1 MENRITLSKRVEG
14 KSRLWVTL
22 LLLCFCSFTWA
33 QVKVTGVVTDPSG
46 EAIIGANIVEKGV
59 PGNGTISDIDGN
71 FTLNV
76 KSNKA
81 TVTVSFIG
89 YKDKTV
95 ALNGST
101 NLKVTLEE
109 DSQSL
114 DEVVVVGYGS
124 VKKSNLTTSVSKMTS
139 EAIEGRPVT
148 NLSDALSGQLAGVQT
163 QTSSGIPGEEMQ
175 ITVRGV
181 SSINGSSN
189 PLIVVDG
196 VITENMSNVN
206 PSDVASI
213 QVLKDAAATS
223 IYGARGSAGVIL
235 IETKQAQK
243 GAPVVKWESYLG
255 FQNAVGL
262 PEMMSPKEWMAYN
275 LYLKNAMWLQKDGNN
290 TLDTP
295 NKDRPSGDR
304 VNPDWLLNPNSDTAD
319 WTLRSDLPQ
328 TDWVDAILQTAFTHS
343 HQVSVSSKGDRYSI
357 YASAGYLNQEG
368 IVKHTGYERFNFRI
382 NASMN
387 INKHI
392 KAGMN
397 FAPTISSQDR
407 GESEGKDKVIMTA
420 LTMIPTIGINE
431 GTRSLGFSKFRKD
444 DVNPYERLRQVT
456 DSRNI
461 KNFDVASW
469 VEANIIKGLTFKSMF
484 NYSSENRI
492 DEYFLPL
499 DVQKMSVKSATASSK
514 VISGSRTGWQNTLSY
529 DFTLWKK
536 HQMNVLLGQSIENR
550 SIYTA
555 DMKATDFP
563 LDNVPTLN
571 QGATP
576 SQASTLKNIV
586 RTASLFGRLSYNY
599 DDKYLVSASMRRDGS
614 SRFGPSNRWA
624 TFPSVSAG
632 WKINSEEFM
641 KDVEF
646 ISLLKLRASWGMS
659 GNDRIGYSD
668 YVSTFT
674 TGNVAYGN
682 TSQIAIYPTN
692 YANSDLKWETTKA
705 FDFGFDLSLFKNRI
719 QLNVDYYINRTD
731 DLLYNLQLPA
741 ATGFNSMRTNLASIE
756 NRGWEIDLTTTNI
769 NTRSFKWSS
778 TLNLSGNKNKV
789 LDLGGNDEIITDAWN
804 AQFITKVGG
813 PISQFYTYLTD
824 GLLTEADFEVGADG
838 RYNPNKPLVP
848 TVKGKKQRPG
858 NVKYVDVD
866 GSGSIDNDDR
876 VAYGSNEPDVMFGF
890 TNRFTYK
897 DFELSIFLRGQ
908 IGGNVLW
915 IGARNLDTGGKYG
928 ANNTLRRWLHC
939 YKEDYPNGN
948 PIPTELG
955 VDMSW
960 DGKTPTPYGLGDN
973 SEQDGQLHRTD
984 LEIFDATFLRI
995 QNVSLAYN
1003 MPKKWLNALGIK
1015 AAKIYGTVEN
1025 LHTFTDYVGNPD
1037 TNSYSTNPMLR
1048 GADYNTYPLSR
1059 KYIFGVNVTF

>member
-124 VKKSNLTTSVSKMTS
+124 VKKSNLTSVSKMTS

-392 KAGMN
+392 KAGVN

-599 DDKYLVSASMRRDGS
+599 DDKYLLMFTMRADGS
-614 SRFGPSNRWA
+614 SKYQEHWGY
-624 TFPSVSAG
+624 FPSVGAA
-632 WKINSEEFM
+632 WVLSEESFL
-641 KDVEF
+641 KDQKWIDF
-646 ISLLKLRASWGMS
+646 LKLRASWGKLGNDQVAASDGFASIATGNAASGVFGNSTIAGYQNSTYFSWLKWEVVEEWNAGINFITLNNRLNIDVDYYHRMTNNAVIAPLLPFS
-659 GNDRIGYSD
+659 TTTLAGNYGKILNSGIDVSANWNDKIGRDFSYNIGVNISTLRNRVKDLNGNSIIRGGKTVNIVGKEMNSFYGFKMIGVYQTEAEIAADPIAVANGCVPGDLKYADLDGNNVLDGNDRTTLGSYIPNFTYGINLGLNYKNLDFQLTTYGQAGAQMFNRKRALRYSTQNYNFD
-668 YVSTFT
+668 RAQYKNRWTGPGST
-674 TGNVAYGN
+674 
-682 TSQIAIYPTN
+682 
-692 YANSDLKWETTKA
+692 NSDPWAAAL
-705 FDFGFDLSLFKNRI
+705 LSLW
-719 QLNVDYYINRTD
+719 NVSDQKYSSYFVESADY
-731 DLLYNLQLPA
+731 
-741 ATGFNSMRTNLASIE
+741 F
-756 NRGWEIDLTTTNI
+756 
-769 NTRSFKWSS
+769 
-778 TLNLSGNKNKV
+778 
-789 LDLGGNDEIITDAWN
+789 
-804 AQFITKVGG
+804 
-813 PISQFYTYLTD
+813 
-824 GLLTEADFEVGADG
+824 
-838 RYNPNKPLVP
+838 
-848 TVKGKKQRPG
+848 
-858 NVKYVDVD
+858 
-866 GSGSIDNDDR
+866 
-876 VAYGSNEPDVMFGF
+876 
-890 TNRFTYK
+890 
-897 DFELSIFLRGQ
+897 
-908 IGGNVLW
+908 
-915 IGARNLDTGGKYG
+915 
-928 ANNTLRRWLHC
+928 
-939 YKEDYPNGN
+939 
-948 PIPTELG
+948 
-955 VDMSW
+955 
-960 DGKTPTPYGLGDN
+960 
-973 SEQDGQLHRTD
+973 
-984 LEIFDATFLRI
+984 RI
-995 QNVSLAYN
+995 QNVTLGYTFRNLKLGNYTMPGLRLSLTADR
-1003 MPKKWLNALGIK
+1003 PFTTFKANA
-1015 AAKIYGTVEN
+1015 
-1025 LHTFTDYVGNPD
+1025 FTPELSDSQGWD
-1037 TNSYSTNPMLR
+1037 TEV
-1048 GADYNTYPLSR
+1048 YPLTSTYTLGLR
-1059 KYIFGVNVTF
+1059 IDF

>member
-1 MENRITLSKRVEG
+1 
-14 KSRLWVTL
+14 
-22 LLLCFCSFTWA
+22 
-33 QVKVTGVVTDPSG
+33 
-46 EAIIGANIVEKGV
+46 
-59 PGNGTISDIDGN
+59 
-71 FTLNV
+71 
-76 KSNKA
+76 
-81 TVTVSFIG
+81 
-89 YKDKTV
+89 
-95 ALNGST
+95 
-101 NLKVTLEE
+101 
-109 DSQSL
+109 
-114 DEVVVVGYGS
+114 
-124 VKKSNLTTSVSKMTS
+124 
-139 EAIEGRPVT
+139 
-148 NLSDALSGQLAGVQT
+148 
-163 QTSSGIPGEEMQ
+163 
-175 ITVRGV
+175 
-181 SSINGSSN
+181 
-189 PLIVVDG
+189 
-196 VITENMSNVN
+196 
-206 PSDVASI
+206 
-213 QVLKDAAATS
+213 
-223 IYGARGSAGVIL
+223 
-235 IETKQAQK
+235 
-243 GAPVVKWESYLG
+243 
-255 FQNAVGL
+255 
-262 PEMMSPKEWMAYN
+262 
-275 LYLKNAMWLQKDGNN
+275 
-290 TLDTP
+290 
-295 NKDRPSGDR
+295 
-304 VNPDWLLNPNSDTAD
+304 
-319 WTLRSDLPQ
+319 
-328 TDWVDAILQTAFTHS
+328 
-343 HQVSVSSKGDRYSI
+343 
-357 YASAGYLNQEG
+357 
-368 IVKHTGYERFNFRI
+368 
-382 NASMN
+382 
-387 INKHI
+387 
-392 KAGMN
+392 
-397 FAPTISSQDR
+397 
-407 GESEGKDKVIMTA
+407 
-420 LTMIPTIGINE
+420 
-431 GTRSLGFSKFRKD
+431 
-444 DVNPYERLRQVT
+444 
-456 DSRNI
+456 
-461 KNFDVASW
+461 
-469 VEANIIKGLTFKSMF
+469 
-484 NYSSENRI
+484 
-492 DEYFLPL
+492 
-499 DVQKMSVKSATASSK
+499 
-514 VISGSRTGWQNTLSY
+514 
-529 DFTLWKK
+529 
-536 HQMNVLLGQSIENR
+536 
-550 SIYTA
+550 
-555 DMKATDFP
+555 
-563 LDNVPTLN
+563 
-571 QGATP
+571 
-576 SQASTLKNIV
+576 
-586 RTASLFGRLSYNY
+586 
-599 DDKYLVSASMRRDGS
+599 
-614 SRFGPSNRWA
+614 
-624 TFPSVSAG
+624 
-632 WKINSEEFM
+632 M

-692 YANSDLKWETTKA
+692 YANADLKWETTKA

>member
-1 MENRITLSKRVEG
+1 MKNRKKLEKCMERKQRYLLS
-14 KSRLWVTL
+14 LF
-22 LLLCFCSFTWA
+22 LLCFCSFTWS
-33 QVKVTGVVTDPSG
+33 QVKITGVVTDAAG
-46 EAIIGANIVEKGV
+46 EAIIGANIVEKGI
-59 PGNGTISDIDGN
+59 PTNGTITDINGN
-71 FTLNV
+71 FAMEV
-76 KSNKA
+76 SSAKSVVVA
-81 TVTVSFIG
+81 SFIG
-89 YKDKTV
+89 YKDAIV
-95 ALNGST
+95 PIRGRNSI
-101 NLKVTLEE
+101 NIILEE
-109 DSQSL
+109 DTRTL

-163 QTSSGIPGEEMQ
+163 QMGSGIPGSEMQ

-196 VITENMSNVN
+196 VITENMSSVN

-235 IETKQAQK
+235 IETKQAEK
-243 GAPVVKWESYLG
+243 GAPVVKWESYMG

-275 LYLKNAMWLQKDGNN
+275 LWIKNAMWLQKDGKN

-295 NKDRPSGDR
+295 NKSRPSGDR
-304 VNPDWLLNPNSDTAD
+304 VNSDWLLNPNSDTAD

-328 TDWVDAILQTAFTHS
+328 TDWVDAILQTAFTHN
-343 HQVSVSSKGDRYSI
+343 HQVSVSSKGDKYSI
-357 YASAGYLNQEG
+357 YASAGYMNQEG
-368 IVKHTGYERFNFRI
+368 IVRYTGYERFNFRL

-392 KAGMN
+392 RAGMN

-420 LTMIPTIGINE
+420 LTTIPTIGINE

-444 DVNPYERLRQVT
+444 DVNPYERLKQVT
-456 DSRNI
+456 DTRNT
-461 KNFDVASW
+461 KNFDIASW
-469 VEANIIKGLTFKSMF
+469 VEADIIKGLTFKSLF
-484 NYSSENRI
+484 NYNANERI

-499 DVQKMSVKSATASSK
+499 DVQKMSVKSATATSN
-514 VISGSRTGWQNTLSY
+514 VISSNRTGWQNTLSY
-529 DFTLWKK
+529 DLTLWEK
-536 HQMNVLLGQSIENR
+536 HQINVLLGQSIENR

-555 DMKATDFP
+555 EMKATDFP
-563 LDNVPTLN
+563 LDNVFTLN

-576 SQASTLKNIV
+576 ALASTVRNIV
-586 RTASLFGRLSYNY
+586 RTASIFGRLSYNY
-599 DDKYLVSASMRRDGS
+599 DDKYLASVSLRRDGS
-614 SRFGPSNRWA
+614 SRFGPSNRWG

-632 WKINSEEFM
+632 WKLNKEAFM
-641 KDVEF
+641 KNLDF
-646 ISLLKLRASWGMS
+646 INLLKLRASWGMS

-668 YVSTFT
+668 YVSTYK

-692 YANSDLKWETTKA
+692 YANPDLKWETTKA
-705 FDFGFDLSLFKNRI
+705 FDFGFDLSLLKNRI
-719 QLNVDYYINRTD
+719 QLNIDYYINRTD

-741 ATGFNSMRTNLASIE
+741 ATGFNNMRTNLASIE
-756 NRGWEIDLTTTNI
+756 NRGWEIDLTTKNI
-769 NTRSFKWSS
+769 NTKTFKWSS

-813 PISQFYTYLTD
+813 PISQFFTYRTD
-824 GLLTEADFEVGADG
+824 GLLSEEDFEVGSDG
-838 RYNPNKPLVP
+838 RFNPNKPLVP

-858 NVKYVDVD
+858 NVKYVDTD
-866 GSGSIDNDDR
+866 GNGTIDNNDR
-876 VAYGSNEPDVMFGF
+876 VAYGSNDPDLMFGF

-897 DFELSIFLRGQ
+897 NLELSIFLRGQ

-928 ANNTLRRWLHC
+928 ANNTLKRWLHC
-939 YKEDYPNGN
+939 YKPDYPNGN

-955 VDMSW
+955 IDMSW
-960 DGKTPTPYGLGDN
+960 DGKTPLPYGLGDN

-995 QNVSLAYN
+995 QNVSLTYN
-1003 MPKKWLNALGIK
+1003 LPKKCLNTFGLK
-1015 AAKIYGTVEN
+1015 AAKVYGTVEN
-1025 LHTFTDYVGNPD
+1025 LYTFTDYIGNPD

-1059 KYIFGVNVTF
+1059 KFIFGVNITF

>member
-1 MENRITLSKRVEG
+1 MNDKEKQEKSSYEKLRFLATLFV
-14 KSRLWVTL
+14 
-22 LLLCFCSFTWA
+22 LCLSTMAWA
-33 QVKVTGVVTDPSG
+33 QMKVTGTVVDMMG
-46 EAIIGANIVEKGV
+46 EPIIGANVVES
-59 PGNGTISDIDGN
+59 GNKTVGTITDLDGK

-76 KSNKA
+76 SKEA
-81 TVTVSFIG
+81 TLVITYVGFTE
-89 YKDKTV
+89 KRVKV
-95 ALNGST
+95 NGRSQLT
-101 NLKVTLEE
+101 IKLEE
-109 DSQSL
+109 DSKTL
-114 DEVVVVGYGS
+114 DEVIVVGYGS
-124 VKKSNLTTSVSKMTS
+124 VKKSNLTTSVAKISS
-139 EAIEGRPVT
+139 DAIDGRPIT
-148 NLSDALSGQLAGVQT
+148 SLSDALSGQLAGVQT

-175 ITVRGV
+175 ILVRGA
-181 SSINGSSN
+181 SSINGSSS

-196 VITENMSNVN
+196 VITESMSDVN

-223 IYGARGSAGVIL
+223 IYGARGSAGVVL
-235 IETKQAQK
+235 IETKQASGSK
-243 GAPVVKWESYLG
+243 PVITWESYIG
-255 FQNAVGL
+255 TQNAVGL
-262 PEMMSPKEWMAYN
+262 PEMMTAKEWLAYN
-275 LYLKNAMWLQKDGNN
+275 IWYTNAKYLNKGGTNSMYV
-290 TLDTP
+290 P
-295 NKDRPSGDR
+295 NKKRSSGDQI
-304 VNPDWLLNPNSDTAD
+304 NEQWLVNPNSDVAD
-319 WTLRSDLPQ
+319 WTFRNDIPT
-328 TDWVDAILQTAFTHS
+328 TDWIDQIMQNALTHN
-343 HQVSVSSKGDRYSI
+343 HQVSVSSKGKKYSI
-357 YASAGYLNQEG
+357 YLSAGYLNQEG
-368 IVKHTGYERFNFRI
+368 IVKNTGFERFNFRL
-382 NASMN
+382 NASVDLN
-387 INKHI
+387 RYI
-392 KAGMN
+392 KAGAT
-397 FAPTISSQDR
+397 FAPTISHQDK
-407 GESEGKDKVIMTA
+407 GESEGKDKQIMNA
-420 LTMIPTIGINE
+420 LLMPPIIGLDEN
-431 GTRSLGFSKFRKD
+431 TREYGFNASYRNN
-444 DVNPYERLRQVT
+444 VNPYERLMSVVDKREKKT
-456 DSRNI
+456 FNTSLW
-461 KNFDVASW
+461 A
-469 VEANIIKGLTFKSMF
+469 EAKIIKGLTFKTLFSYNSDM
-484 NYSSENRI
+484 RI
-492 DEYFLPL
+492 DEYFLPAN
-499 DVQKMSVKSATASSK
+499 VQPNNGSTTQGTTSTLS
-514 VISGSRTGWQNTLSY
+514 ISRTGIQNTLTY
-529 DFTLWKK
+529 NTTLNKK
-536 HQMNVLLGQSIENR
+536 HALEILLGQSIDERNEFR
-550 SIYTA
+550 TSLGAMDY
-555 DMKATDFP
+555 P
-563 LDNVPTLN
+563 LESVPTLN
-571 QGATP
+571 MGATP
-576 SQASTLKNIV
+576 TEASSSRTIV
-586 RTASLFGRLSYNY
+586 RTSSLFGRVNYNY
-599 DDKYLVSASMRRDGS
+599 ADKYLASASVRRDGS
-614 SRFGPSNRWA
+614 SRFGPGNRWA
-624 TFPSVSAG
+624 VFPSVSAG
-632 WKINSEEFM
+632 WKISGEEFM
-641 KDVEF
+641 KDIKV
-646 ISLLKLRASWGMS
+646 INLLKLRASWGMS